1 MKNTFL
7 FTLIIQRTASK
18 LSICILGMAEFNER
32 KIKFKAW
39 NLETRLLMRLNSI
52 DCSKGELFK
61 KDHILLQFT
70 GLLDKEGEEIY
81 DMDILLVYSDKHL
94 VFWNE
99 DKGGWFFCPLEN
111 RTDFHPFLSASA
123 QKMKRFCSYFELE

>member
-1 MKNTFL
+1 M
-7 FTLIIQRTASK
+7 
-18 LSICILGMAEFNER
+18 EFSTR

-39 NLETRLLMRLNSI
+39 DQEHRLLMRLNSI
-52 DCSKGELFK
+52 DCNKGQLIK

-81 DMDILLVYSDKHL
+81 DRDVLMKSLDKFV

-99 DKGGWFFCPLEN
+99 TQNGWFYAPITAL
-111 RTDFHPFLSASA
+111 DIQMPFVAA
-123 QKMKRFCSYFELE
+123 EAKTMKRFCNYFELN